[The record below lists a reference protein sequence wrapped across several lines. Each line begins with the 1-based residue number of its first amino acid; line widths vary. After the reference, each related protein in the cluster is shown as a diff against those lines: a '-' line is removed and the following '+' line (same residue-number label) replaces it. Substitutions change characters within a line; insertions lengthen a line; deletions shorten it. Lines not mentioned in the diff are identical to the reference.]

1 MGNAYMFRMP
11 FGIPGDISRRDAL
24 TVETQPY
31 GATAF
36 ASYGIPAVISS
47 GTVIPVTNSGLIVY
61 GFLVRPYPLQQNS
74 VSPAAGSGTPL
85 TSGAANILR
94 RGYTIVLVNSGGSS
108 AALGGQVYVYYNTS
122 SAPHVQG
129 GIEGTSGA
137 NIQKVPGAAFTSGVD
152 ASNFAEIFFDNPGTQ
167 TVMS

>member
-1 MGNAYMFRMP
+1 MGNAYTFRMP

-61 GFLVRPYPLQQNS
+61 GFLVRPYPLQQNTAT
-74 VSPAAGSGTPL
+74 PAAGSGTPL

-94 RGYTIVLVNSGGSS
+94 RGYIIVVVNTNGAT
-108 AALGGQVYVYYNTS
+108 AALGGQVYVYYGS
-122 SAPHVQG
+122 SSGQHVQG
-129 GIEGTSGA
+129 GIEGASGGS
-137 NIQKVPGAAFTSGVD
+137 IQKVPGAAFTSGVD
-152 ASNFAEIFFDNPGTQ
+152 ASNFAEVFFDNPGTQ